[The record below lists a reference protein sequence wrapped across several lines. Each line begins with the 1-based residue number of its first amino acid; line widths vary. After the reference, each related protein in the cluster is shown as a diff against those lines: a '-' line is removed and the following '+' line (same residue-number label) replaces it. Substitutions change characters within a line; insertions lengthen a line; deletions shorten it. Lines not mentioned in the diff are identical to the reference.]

1 MPKGYI
7 YRKLGSSGPGPYS
20 AHAGWRN
27 NRPPDLEATVR
38 RGAHVG
44 WHRNE
49 GNRNSEAVLYS
60 RRRRTS
66 HEIAMPN
73 PIRFRSTCPSTRYE
87 PIMTATT

>member
-7 YRKLGSSGPGPYS
+7 YGKQRSLGPGPYRQ
-20 AHAGWRN
+20 HAGWRN